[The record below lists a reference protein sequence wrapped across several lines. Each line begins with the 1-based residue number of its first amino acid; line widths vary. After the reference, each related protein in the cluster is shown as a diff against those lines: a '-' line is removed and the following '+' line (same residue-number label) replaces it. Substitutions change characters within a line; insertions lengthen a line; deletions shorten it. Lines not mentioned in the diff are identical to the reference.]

1 MKKKE
6 FKKKLSLN
14 KLTISKLNEGALN
27 NIKGG
32 WPPTDYGCQNSMD
45 VKCWYDA
52 TGKDII
58 DHVTVIMCF

>member
-14 KLTISKLNEGALN
+14 KLTIAKLGNDKLKS
-27 NIKGG
+27 IKGG
-32 WPPTDYGCQNSMD
+32 DVWPPTDHGCDDSMD

-52 TGKDII
+52 TGKDILLW
-58 DHVTVIMCF
+58 TMFSL